1 MGLDCGR
8 NSRTDSL
15 YYKSKKEF
23 YCFLA
28 GWEVWQ
34 FINADGNQL
43 YSKSGLSGA
52 GSPPNPAPPPEFRR
66 REPLLRF
73 TRRSFEERR
82 RGLARAARKE
92 AEGRGRPEA
101 KPAQPPPS
109 RRWKSRRRSAGAAQ
123 EETEAPPGHG
133 SAQSSRGQRQPPGR
147 ELKPPREPPRRR
159 AGECQAPRRV
169 PSALGGLPRL
179 AQPLRAEQRAGGG
192 SARPRLQARSPPP
205 KRPNALLA
213 K

>member
-15 YYKSKKEF
+15 YCKSKKEF

-52 GSPPNPAPPPEFRR
+52 GSPPQSSPPLEFRR
-66 REPLLRF
+66 REPLLR
-73 TRRSFEERR
+73 SSEERR

-133 SAQSSRGQRQPPGR
+133 SAQRSRGQRQPPGR

-179 AQPLRAEQRAGGG
+179 AQALRAEQRAGGARQRRVC
-192 SARPRLQARSPPP
+192 SAEVAGEKSPPQ
-205 KRPNALLA
+205 RPNALLA